1 MRSIKITS
9 RGLILFI
16 SGLLFH
22 ASCGE
27 PNQQTEDAGGIEVE
41 DYLQSPKTI
50 TYKITVTVPHDSTA
64 FTQGL
69 EYYKGMLYESTGLR
83 GQTSLR
89 IIDPKTGEVVQ
100 KNKNYREED
109 FGEGLTIL
117 NDKLYQLT
125 LDNQVIYRFD
135 PANIHQLEHSFDWP
149 RQGWG
154 ICNDGKDL
162 FISDGSSKIYV
173 VDPENMDVS
182 KTIVVRDQRGQLD
195 QLNELEYIGGF
206 IFANRWHDD
215 NIYKIDPATGHVVGV
230 LHFAGVLKQY
240 APRLEPGSEDVL
252 NGLAWDGDS
261 GTLFVTGKNWP
272 LIFQLELQ
280 TENN

>member
-1 MRSIKITS
+1 MRSIKMKS
-9 RGLILFI
+9 KDLILFVV
-16 SGLLFH
+16 GLLLH
-22 ASCGE
+22 ASCGD
-27 PNQQTEDAGGIEVE
+27 PNQQTEDTSGMKVE
-41 DYLQSPKTI
+41 DYVESPQTI
-50 TYKITVTVPHDSTA
+50 TYKITATLPHNSSA

-69 EYYKGMLYESTGLR
+69 EYYKGMLYESTGLQ

-89 IIDPKTGEVVQ
+89 IIDPATGDVIQ
-100 KNKNYREED
+100 KNNGYREDD

-135 PANIHQLEHSFDWP
+135 PANIHQVEHSFPWP

-154 ICNDGKDL
+154 VCNDGNNL
-162 FISDGSSKIYV
+162 FIIDGSSKLYV
-173 VDPENMDVS
+173 INPENMDVIR
-182 KTIVVRDQRGQLD
+182 TIQVRDQRGLLD
-195 QLNELEYIGGF
+195 QLNELEYIEGF

-240 APRLEPGSEDVL
+240 APH
-252 NGLAWDGDS
+252 
-261 GTLFVTGKNWP
+261 
-272 LIFQLELQ
+272 
-280 TENN
+280 

>member
-1 MRSIKITS
+1 MRSIKMKS
-9 RGLILFI
+9 KDLILFVV
-16 SGLLFH
+16 GLLLH
-22 ASCGE
+22 ASCGD
-27 PNQQTEDAGGIEVE
+27 PNQQTEDTSGMKVE
-41 DYLQSPKTI
+41 DYVESPQTI
-50 TYKITVTVPHDSTA
+50 TYKITATLPHDSSA

-69 EYYKGMLYESTGLR
+69 EYYQGMLYESTGLR

-89 IIDPKTGEVVQ
+89 IIDPATGDVIQ
-100 KNKNYREED
+100 KNNGYREDD

-135 PANIHQLEHSFDWP
+135 PANIHQVEHSFPWP

-154 ICNDGKDL
+154 VCNDGNNL
-162 FISDGSSKIYV
+162 FISDGSSKLYV
-173 VDPENMDVS
+173 INPENMDVIR
-182 KTIVVRDQRGQLD
+182 TIQVRDQRGLLD
-195 QLNELEYIGGF
+195 QLNELEYIEGF

-240 APRLEPGSEDVL
+240 APHFKPGSEDVL
-252 NGLAWDGDS
+252 NGIAWDDES
-261 GTLFVTGKNWP
+261 GRLFLTGKDWP
-272 LIFQLELQ
+272 LVFQVELQ
-280 TENN
+280 TKNN